1 MTHRTIEA
9 RGEKMLTPL
18 SVEQAMYARD
28 ALAKATYERMFHWL
42 VKRLNS
48 SLENKVV
55 IVITVGEYY

>member
-1 MTHRTIEA
+1 MTHRTVEA

-18 SVEQAMYARD
+18 SVEQATYARD
-28 ALAKATYERMFHWL
+28 ALAKATYERMFDWL

-55 IVITVGEYY
+55 IMAVDHL